1 MSIERST
8 RILLGINAALT
19 ACLLWVHIAGIG
31 PISHSADAAP
41 QYRSTRA
48 ITTTQ
53 QVDSGGVAG
62 ASTRQRKEMISRLND
77 ISKSVK
83 TMQNAFAS
91 GNVNVKVGNLDEI
104 TLDIDYDRL
113 ARALDRASK

>member
-19 ACLLWVHIAGIG
+19 ACLLWVHVAGVS
-31 PISHSADAAP
+31 PISNSADAAP
-41 QYRSTRA
+41 QYRSTRSSTA
-48 ITTTQ
+48 TQ
-53 QVDSGGVAG
+53 AESSGVAG

-83 TMQNAFAS
+83 AMQGSIAS
-91 GNVNVKVGNLDEI
+91 GNVSVRVGNLDEI

>member
-19 ACLLWVHIAGIG
+19 ACLLWVHIAGVS
-31 PISHSADAAP
+31 PIANSAEAAP
-41 QYRSTRA
+41 QYRSTRSA
-48 ITTTQ
+48 TAAQ

-62 ASTRQRKEMISRLND
+62 ASTRQRKEMITRLNE

-91 GNVNVKVGNLDEI
+91 GNVNIKVSNLNEI

>member
-19 ACLLWVHIAGIG
+19 ACLLWVNIAGIG
-31 PISHSADAAP
+31 PLSNSADAAP
-41 QYRSTRA
+41 QYRSTRSSQA
-48 ITTTQ
+48 SQ
-53 QVDSGGVAG
+53 QAENSGVAG
-62 ASTRQRKEMISRLND
+62 ASTRQRKEMITQLTT

-83 TMQNAFAS
+83 TMQSAFAS

-113 ARALDRASK
+113 ARALERASK